1 MNNNKIMPYSEE
13 AEQSVLGAI
22 LLDKD
27 IISIA
32 YKKLKEVEFYKDY
45 NRAIFESMV
54 ELYEEDKAID
64 LITITDKLKSKS
76 LLDKI
81 GLEYITSLSAM
92 VPRTSNISH
101 YIKIIKDKYTARQ
114 LIEISRNI
122 AMKLYDGKLE
132 DIDKDVENIN
142 FTIANSKSIDNIVL
156 NASNIKKN
164 IVKRSFLETGFKGLD
179 ILLSGGLR
187 TSSLTILTGEPGAG
201 KSTLINQILAENI
214 QKENNCF
221 LYTGELDN
229 SDAIH
234 WLKKLIANDY
244 HIKEFTSKK
253 DIKYYDISD
262 YTWDLIS
269 EWMDGRLFVPDDD
282 FIANKNNLLAILE
295 DMIVSKGVKLIVLD
309 NLMTLNIGDSEKQ
322 YQEQKQICLKLKQMA
337 KKYNIAILLVAHPKK
352 PNDKN
357 KGKEKPK
364 PSMYDVLGASE
375 IVNIS
380 DNVLRIE
387 RQDNTTELMVL
398 KNRWGGIVNRS
409 FDLGFDKRRSRFYT
423 DGSELTK
430 DYGYDKNK
438 QFVQVELD
446 NPF

>member
-1 MNNNKIMPYSEE
+1 
-13 AEQSVLGAI
+13 
-22 LLDKD
+22 
-27 IISIA
+27 
-32 YKKLKEVEFYKDY
+32 
-45 NRAIFESMV
+45 
-54 ELYEEDKAID
+54 
-64 LITITDKLKSKS
+64 
-76 LLDKI
+76 
-81 GLEYITSLSAM
+81 
-92 VPRTSNISH
+92 
-101 YIKIIKDKYTARQ
+101 
-114 LIEISRNI
+114 
-122 AMKLYDGKLE
+122 
-132 DIDKDVENIN
+132 
-142 FTIANSKSIDNIVL
+142 
-156 NASNIKKN
+156 
-164 IVKRSFLETGFKGLD
+164 
-179 ILLSGGLR
+179 LSGGLR